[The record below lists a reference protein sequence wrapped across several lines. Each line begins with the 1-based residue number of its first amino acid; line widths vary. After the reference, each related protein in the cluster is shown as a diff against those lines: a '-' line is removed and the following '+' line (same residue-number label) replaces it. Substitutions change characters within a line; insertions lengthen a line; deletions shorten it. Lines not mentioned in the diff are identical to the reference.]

1 MTSLTFK
8 QLEAVHQVARNGT
21 VVKAAQSLHVTPAA
35 LTSRIKL
42 LEEDLGLALFD
53 RTGNRLRPTDAGREA
68 VAAAARIDRVLS
80 DLGDTL
86 EAMKGLHG
94 GRVRFGA
101 VSTAKYFAAEL
112 IAAFLRQHAGIDL
125 QLVVGNRAE
134 TVESLRNYEIDMA
147 VMGRPPGDF
156 SADSE
161 PFGPHP
167 YVMIASA
174 DHRLAR
180 MRARFQNRIIQPE
193 IYRARRRLRHAQH
206 FRVFSQRAND
216 PAAQSNHRNGFERDH
231 QAGRDGG
238 TGPLADFGA
247 HHRVG
252 SCRRQTG
259 RPESR
264 GLAHRAPMVRS
275 PPHGPRSSARR
286 QRPLDVHREKR
297 QCLPAQARLR
307 LAALRPRNSFFSRQ
321 NK

>member
-8 QLEAVHQVARNGT
+8 QLEAVYQVARSGT
-21 VVKAAQSLHVTPAA
+21 VVKAAESLHVTPAA

-68 VAAAARIDRVLS
+68 VAAAARIDRVIS

-134 TVESLRNYEIDMA
+134 TIESLRNYDIDMA

-156 SADSE
+156 GAESE

-167 YVMIASA
+167 YVMIAPA

-180 MRARFQNRIIQPE
+180 AKRVSKAELSSQKFIVREEGSGTRNIFEYFLGAQMIQPPKVTIE
-193 IYRARRRLRHAQH
+193 MG
-206 FRVFSQRAND
+206 
-216 PAAQSNHRNGFERDH
+216 SNETIKQAVMAGLGLSLISAHTIASEVA
-231 QAGRDGG
+231 AGRLAVLKVEGLPIVRQWFVVRRTDRDLPPAG
-238 TGPLADFGA
+238 TALWTFIVEKGSAFLPKRVSPSARPQIFLAD
-247 HHRVG
+247 R
-252 SCRRQTG
+252 
-259 RPESR
+259 
-264 GLAHRAPMVRS
+264 
-275 PPHGPRSSARR
+275 
-286 QRPLDVHREKR
+286 KR
-297 QCLPAQARLR
+297 
-307 LAALRPRNSFFSRQ
+307 
-321 NK
+321 

>member
-1 MTSLTFK
+1 MTNLTFK
-8 QLEAVHQVARNGT
+8 QLEAVHQVARSGT
-21 VVKAAQSLHVTPAA
+21 VVKAAESLHVTPAA

-68 VAAAARIDRVLS
+68 VAAAARIDRVIS

-134 TVESLRNYEIDMA
+134 TVESLRNYDIDMA

-156 SADSE
+156 GAESE

-167 YVMIASA
+167 YVMIAPA

-180 MRARFQNRIIQPE
+180 AKRVSKAELSSQKFIVREEGSGTREIINQLLIPYLHHLRPGIEFGNPEAIKRAAASGLGITCLSRFVVDDLLRSGVLVAPRTE
-193 IYRARRRLRHAQH
+193 LPPLTRRFYLVMH
-206 FRVFSQRAND
+206 
-216 PAAQSNHRNGFERDH
+216 ERKK
-231 QAGRDGG
+231 R
-238 TGPLADFGA
+238 T
-247 HHRVG
+247 
-252 SCRRQTG
+252 
-259 RPESR
+259 R
-264 GLAHRAPMVRS
+264 GLDMLIEYLMK
-275 PPHGPRSSARR
+275 HGYGV
-286 QRPLDVHREKR
+286 LDGSGVKGGGV
-297 QCLPAQARLR
+297 
-307 LAALRPRNSFFSRQ
+307 S
-321 NK
+321 

>member
-1 MTSLTFK
+1 FK

-180 MRARFQNRIIQPE
+180 MRRVSKTELSSQKFIVREEGSGTRNIFE
-193 IYRARRRLRHAQH
+193 YFLNAQMIKPPK
-206 FRVFSQRAND
+206 VTIEMG
-216 PAAQSNHRNGFERDH
+216 SNETIKQAVMAGLGLSLISAHTIASEVA
-231 QAGRDGG
+231 AGR
-238 TGPLADFGA
+238 LAVLKVEGLPIVRQWFVVRRTDRDLPPAGSALWTFIVKKGNA
-247 HHRVG
+247 FLPKRV
-252 SCRRQTG
+252 
-259 RPESR
+259 
-264 GLAHRAPMVRS
+264 
-275 PPHGPRSSARR
+275 SA
-286 QRPLDVHREKR
+286 
-297 QCLPAQARLR
+297 
-307 LAALRPRNSFFSRQ
+307 
-321 NK
+321 

>member
-1 MTSLTFK
+1 MANITFK
-8 QLEAVHQVARNGT
+8 QLEAVHQVARSGT
-21 VVKAAQSLHVTPAA
+21 VVKAAQTLHVTPAA

-68 VAAAARIDRVLS
+68 VAAAARIDRVIS

-134 TVESLRNYEIDMA
+134 TVESLRNYDIDMA

-156 SADSE
+156 GADSE

-167 YVMIASA
+167 YVMIAAA

-180 MRARFQNRIIQPE
+180 AKRVSKTELSNQKFIVREEGSGTRNIFEFFLNAQMIQPPKVTIE
-193 IYRARRRLRHAQH
+193 MGSNETIKQAVMAGLGLSLISAHTIASEVAARRLVILKVPGLPIVRQWFVVRRTDRDLP
-206 FRVFSQRAND
+206 
-216 PAAQSNHRNGFERDH
+216 PAG
-231 QAGRDGG
+231 
-238 TGPLADFGA
+238 
-247 HHRVG
+247 
-252 SCRRQTG
+252 
-259 RPESR
+259 
-264 GLAHRAPMVRS
+264 
-275 PPHGPRSSARR
+275 
-286 QRPLDVHREKR
+286 
-297 QCLPAQARLR
+297 
-307 LAALRPRNSFFSRQ
+307 AALWTFIVKKGSAFLPKRVSA
-321 NK
+321 

>member
-1 MTSLTFK
+1 MTNLTFK
-8 QLEAVHQVARNGT
+8 QLEAVYQVARSGT
-21 VVKAAQSLHVTPAA
+21 VVKAAESLHVTPAA

-68 VAAAARIDRVLS
+68 VAAAARIDRVIS

-134 TVESLRNYEIDMA
+134 TIESLRNYDIDMA

-156 SADSE
+156 AAESE

-167 YVMIASA
+167 YVMIAPA

-180 MRARFQNRIIQPE
+180 AKRVSKAELSSQKFIVREEGSGTRNIFEYFLSAQMIQPPKVTIE
-193 IYRARRRLRHAQH
+193 MG
-206 FRVFSQRAND
+206 
-216 PAAQSNHRNGFERDH
+216 SNETIKQAVMAGLGLSLISAHTIASEVA
-231 QAGRDGG
+231 AGRLAVLKVEGLPIVRQWFVVRRTDRDLPPAG
-238 TGPLADFGA
+238 TALWTFIVKKGSAFLPK
-247 HHRVG
+247 RV
-252 SCRRQTG
+252 
-259 RPESR
+259 
-264 GLAHRAPMVRS
+264 
-275 PPHGPRSSARR
+275 SA
-286 QRPLDVHREKR
+286 
-297 QCLPAQARLR
+297 
-307 LAALRPRNSFFSRQ
+307 
-321 NK
+321 